1 MDSRILVDEI
11 GYLPNDLKRAVYRGE
26 GKPEFSVIS
35 VATGEEVY
43 HGVAGME
50 IKCAAADETNRVL
63 AFDDLK
69 EEGEYYIQAGDAK
82 SVTFAVKDWAYRD
95 AMKALLKF
103 FYLQRCGTDLPE
115 EYAGVFA
122 HPECH
127 NTPARIYGTAMF
139 KNVNGGW
146 HDAGDFGRYIV
157 PAAITVAD
165 LFLAIELDPD
175 LTKLDFGADF
185 YMPEEEKEEL
195 IISPVSYTATLDFAA
210 SLAMAVKYYK
220 PYDEEYAKTLEEA
233 SKKAYDAA
241 LKMDVKGFRNPDGV
255 VTGEY
260 GDEVLEDELYWAS
273 AELFR
278 AYGDEKYRKTFE
290 EMAYKHISHG
300 YGWEDVY
307 SFGNVAYILS
317 DYPVDETLK
326 NIG

>member
-157 PAAITVAD
+157 PAAVTVAD

-175 LTKLDFGADF
+175 LTKLDFGAPVDYPEMGPLLSEIKYELDWMLKMQDDKTGEVYHKVTCAHFCDF
-185 YMPEEEKEEL
+185 NMPEEEKEEL

-220 PYDEEYAKTLEEA
+220 PYDEE
-233 SKKAYDAA
+233 
-241 LKMDVKGFRNPDGV
+241 
-255 VTGEY
+255 
-260 GDEVLEDELYWAS
+260 
-273 AELFR
+273 
-278 AYGDEKYRKTFE
+278 
-290 EMAYKHISHG
+290 
-300 YGWEDVY
+300 
-307 SFGNVAYILS
+307 
-317 DYPVDETLK
+317 
-326 NIG
+326 